1 MGAIGA
7 PDAREYA
14 SAFERY
20 VARVRDV
27 DEPLAELAGQAAQ
40 AQGTRDREVAYG
52 KVLATCGGCHRMV
65 SRFAGPDRH

>member
-27 DEPLAELAGQAAQ
+27 DDPLAELAAQ
-40 AQGTRDREVAYG
+40 RARVVARVSNLTDEQGAFRYASG
-52 KVLATCGGCHRMV
+52 K
-65 SRFAGPDRH
+65 